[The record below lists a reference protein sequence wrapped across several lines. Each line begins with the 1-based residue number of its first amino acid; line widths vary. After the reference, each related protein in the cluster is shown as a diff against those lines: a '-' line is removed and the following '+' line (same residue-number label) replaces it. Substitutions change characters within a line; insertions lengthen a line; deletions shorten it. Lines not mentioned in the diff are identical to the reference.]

1 MKFDISDGAD
11 GFHSDLFAKLSKE
24 DQIEFMRDWF
34 YQRYED
40 PAERTPYESSEGGYQ
55 YIHGGPFDAGDVLR
69 DNFHPEAREGAI
81 EELEDELSNQC
92 SDWTYAPS
100 AEDYDFG
107 YDYMSEFDEI
117 VSDFELI
124 LRLSASLDAVVRL
137 VTHSKKFD
145 EREQKFSNM
154 MNFSF
159 CITLLEAYLSEAF
172 ARAIRS
178 SIEVKDR
185 YLKNER
191 KLSGTKFSLGEIF
204 EKYADIDEIIK
215 KQITETSFHN
225 LPMVKSMFHS
235 VLGVDVGEIDFL
247 VSFVG
252 KRHDFVHRG
261 GKDTNGENVN
271 TDADEIGKLVE
282 WIKSFS
288 TAIDK
293 QLTDKGYLEAA
304 PF

>member
-1 MKFDISDGAD
+1 MRFDISDGAD
-11 GFHSDLFAKLSKE
+11 GFHRDLFAKLSKE
-24 DQIEFMRDWF
+24 DQIEFMREWF
-34 YQRYED
+34 YQRYEN
-40 PAERTPYESSEGGYQ
+40 PAERTPYESAEGGYQ

-69 DNFHPEAREGAI
+69 DNFHPEARKGAV
-81 EELEDELSNQC
+81 EELGDELSNEC
-92 SDWTYAPS
+92 SDWTYAPGS
-100 AEDYDFG
+100 EDYDFD

-124 LRLSASLDAVVRL
+124 LRLSTSLDAVSRL
-137 VTHSKKFD
+137 VAHSKKFD
-145 EREQKFSNM
+145 DRERKFSCM

-159 CITLLEAYLSEAF
+159 CITLLEAYMSEAF

-191 KLSGTKFSLGEIF
+191 KLSATKFSLGEIF

-235 VLGVDVGEIDFL
+235 VLGVDVGEIDEL
-247 VSFVG
+247 VKFVG

-261 GKDTNGENVN
+261 GKDTNGENVT
-271 TDADEIGKLVE
+271 TDPEEIGRLVE
-282 WIKSFS
+282 SIKSFS
-288 TAIDK
+288 SLLDK
-293 QLTDKGYLEAA
+293 RLTEKGYLEAA